1 MSGKRNGGSQPEPD
15 DTEYTGRYVILL
27 PEEAAE
33 QGTRSLGKVMGIRAD
48 VVRGDQPDELADLST
63 HNVFFS
69 DIGTAVVQMDAD
81 QLDYLGMVEEKGGTP
96 FLAVEPERIVRT
108 LAIAGPGADGF
119 GSLLGAPF
127 RSEASLLL
135 GEPVQEQ
142 PPGKSPLDGGLPAGL
157 PLEATALQESTAAY
171 LRGYRDS
178 IVHLVDRLLGEGGGA
193 EKAQLAPAVQSWSD
207 GEATWGLHATGVTD
221 SQYTGRGVKVAVLD
235 TGFGPHRDFSD
246 RDMLTACFIQ
256 GQRVADGQGHGTH
269 CVGTA
274 CGLRAPAKV
283 PRYGI
288 AYEADILVGKVLGDD
303 GSGTDSGILAGINW
317 AVAQGAQIISMSL
330 GALTRPGQTFSQVY
344 EGVARR
350 ALMRGTLLIAA
361 AGNESKRPTLITPVA
376 HPANCPS
383 IVAVAALDPTLNL
396 AWFSNGGLNPNG
408 GEVNIAAPGVDV
420 FSSVPRPPFY
430 RRLAG
435 TSMATP
441 HVAGIAALFAQATNK
456 KGQALWQAIARSARR
471 LPLSARDVGL
481 GLVRAP

>member
-1 MSGKRNGGSQPEPD
+1 
-15 DTEYTGRYVILL
+15 
-27 PEEAAE
+27 
-33 QGTRSLGKVMGIRAD
+33 
-48 VVRGDQPDELADLST
+48 
-63 HNVFFS
+63 
-69 DIGTAVVQMDAD
+69 
-81 QLDYLGMVEEKGGTP
+81 
-96 FLAVEPERIVRT
+96 
-108 LAIAGPGADGF
+108 
-119 GSLLGAPF
+119 
-127 RSEASLLL
+127 
-135 GEPVQEQ
+135 
-142 PPGKSPLDGGLPAGL
+142 
-157 PLEATALQESTAAY
+157 
-171 LRGYRDS
+171 
-178 IVHLVDRLLGEGGGA
+178 
-193 EKAQLAPAVQSWSD
+193 VQSWSD

-221 SQYTGRGVKVAVLD
+221 SQYTGQGVKVAVLD

-246 RDMLTACFIQ
+246 RNMLTACFIQ
-256 GQRVADGQGHGTH
+256 GQQGADGQGHGTH

-330 GALTRPGQTFSQVY
+330 GASTRLGQTFSQVY

-383 IVAVAALDPTLNL
+383 IVAVAALDSALNL
-396 AWFSNGGLNPNG
+396 AWFSNGALNPNG